1 MEGVAWP
8 SPVSPPSGSP
18 LALLALFSGHFLPAS
33 WGLTPPEGVAEG
45 GSWFG
50 GRRLWVEAGLRLE
63 PIQRPRGGCG
73 FRTLWGS
80 LYYLSSVPSFSS
92 VSFTFPVKMPHLW
105 GRAVSSG
112 RTGGRWGW
120 R

>member
-50 GRRLWVEAGLRLE
+50 GRRLWVEAGLPLE
-63 PIQRPRGGCG
+63 PIQR
-73 FRTLWGS
+73 L
-80 LYYLSSVPSFSS
+80 
-92 VSFTFPVKMPHLW
+92 
-105 GRAVSSG
+105 
-112 RTGGRWGW
+112 
-120 R
+120 